1 MPDNDYEKFR
11 RKLMFEQVSK
21 AIKENPKNWANG
33 LEDLGF
39 HWFDDEDDPEEV
51 EESLAKPE
59 NLDQELLV
67 AYFEGT
73 VMLSDKVFN
82 TYLVPERKPSSGTI
96 LDFGLRILD
105 SKKKTISVR

>member
-1 MPDNDYEKFR
+1 
-11 RKLMFEQVSK
+11 MFEQVSK

-59 NLDQELLV
+59 NLDQELL
-67 AYFEGT
+67 YQ
-73 VMLSDKVFN
+73 
-82 TYLVPERKPSSGTI
+82 
-96 LDFGLRILD
+96 
-105 SKKKTISVR
+105 